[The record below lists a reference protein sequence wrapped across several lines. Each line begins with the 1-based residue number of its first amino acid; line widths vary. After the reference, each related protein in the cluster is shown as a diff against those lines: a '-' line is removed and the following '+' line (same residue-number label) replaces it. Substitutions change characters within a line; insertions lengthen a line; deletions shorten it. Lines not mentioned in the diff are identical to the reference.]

1 MPPTDCTFE
10 DVIDIVS
17 EEYGMCVKKARE
29 LFTDEQA
36 IQSASATM
44 FINATKEKSSVGRLL
59 KSLNTKIENIDKEA
73 IPSAIS
79 VWKWHFRDYLKEFP
93 NLEDS
98 LIHYVGQ
105 AMSPRAIEVR
115 MKERYFAL
123 KCNGLDKDAQDA
135 LERELFGEV
144 ASNPATPSNE
154 TSEKKE
160 DPVDPNRKITQPAK
174 TPVGNEKFLM
184 DSRIH
189 IATSPKDFVTSVMES
204 PVFSEPDDEYFSGN
218 AYW

>member
-1 MPPTDCTFE
+1 MPTTDCAFE
-10 DVIDIVS
+10 EVIDLVS
-17 EEYGMCVKKARE
+17 KEYGLCVEKARE

-59 KSLNTKIENIDKEA
+59 ASLNTKIANIDKEA
-73 IPSAIS
+73 IPSAMS

-105 AMSPRAIEVR
+105 AMSPRAIEIR

-123 KCNGLDKDAQDA
+123 KCNGLDKDAQSE
-135 LERELFGEV
+135 LERELFGDEGIM
-144 ASNPATPSNE
+144 SPTPN
-154 TSEKKE
+154 T
-160 DPVDPNRKITQPAK
+160 NRG
-174 TPVGNEKFLM
+174 VNY
-184 DSRIH
+184 D
-189 IATSPKDFVTSVMES
+189 
-204 PVFSEPDDEYFSGN
+204 
-218 AYW
+218 